1 MRVFSGRSAS
11 KGSFLPAVALVFAL
25 PNVMGLGTAVVGAE
39 PTHDLQSGREPGQ
52 TDRVTV
58 VLEVGGDVIGKVE
71 GKIERE
77 KMSVVCN
84 LLYDEK
90 TVEVPPEADG
100 RWQSVRFYD
109 QATAV
114 VKVAEDGVKLTLSPQ
129 RQLIGAEI
137 DAETVT
143 LFALRGPL
151 TRDELE
157 LVDVQGNSLLLDRF
171 LPRKP
176 VAVGDTWKHS
186 DTLVAA
192 LLGIERVAEAD
203 VQSTLTEVTDDVARF
218 DMSGRV
224 EGAIYGVTTK
234 ISVRA
239 KYRFDLRRRRID
251 WFTMLVEE
259 KRNAS
264 PVADG
269 VDAVARLK
277 VQIEPSAGAAELAE
291 AVLKEVPSSATAA
304 VTELAYAS
312 AEGGWQFTHDRR
324 WHVYRDHP
332 QLAVLR
338 MMDRGELIAQCNVS
352 SLPKLPPQKT
362 LSLADF
368 QEEVKKALGEGF
380 EEFAEVGQWE
390 EDDHRRFYQVN
401 VRGEA
406 SEIPIQWNYY
416 LIVDGQGRRV
426 VFAFTFETRLADRFQ
441 GAGRKLVRS
450 LRFAEANLADRD

>member
-1 MRVFSGRSAS
+1 MKRAFLRVAT
-11 KGSFLPAVALVFAL
+11 VVFAL
-25 PNVMGLGTAVVGAE
+25 LGVAELTAAVLCAE
-39 PTHDLQSGREPGQ
+39 PTYEFTSGRELGQ

-58 VLEVGGDVIGKVE
+58 VLEVGGDVINKVE
-71 GKIERE
+71 GKIERA

-84 LLYDEK
+84 LNYAERTL
-90 TVEVPPEADG
+90 EVPRDDAG
-100 RWQSVRFYD
+100 RWRAVRYYD

-114 VKVAEDGVKLTLSPQ
+114 VKVSEDGLKLTLSPQ

-137 DAETVT
+137 EAEEVT
-143 LFALRGPL
+143 LFAPQGPL

-157 LVDVQGNSLLLDRF
+157 LIDVQGNSLLLDRF
-171 LPRKP
+171 LPQEP

-186 DTLVAA
+186 EGLVAA
-192 LLGIERVAEAD
+192 LLGVERVAEAD
-203 VQSTLTEVTDDVARF
+203 VRSTLGEVTDTVARF

-224 EGAIYGVTTK
+224 EGAVYGVTTE
-234 ISVRA
+234 ISVKA
-239 KYRFDLRRRRID
+239 KYRFDLRRKRID

-277 VQIEPSAGAAELAE
+277 VQIEPSEGAAELADAALQE
-291 AVLKEVPSSATAA
+291 IPSSATAA
-304 VTELAYAS
+304 MTELAYAS
-312 AEGGWQFTHDRR
+312 AEGGWRFTHDRR
-324 WHVYRDHP
+324 WHVYRDQP

-352 SLPKLPPQKT
+352 SLPKLPPEKT
-362 LSLADF
+362 VSLGQF

-390 EDDHRRFYQVN
+390 EGDDRRVYQVN
-401 VRGEA
+401 VRGKA
-406 SEIPIQWNYY
+406 SEMPIQWNYY

-426 VFAFTFETRLADRFQ
+426 VFAFTFESRLADRFQ
-441 GAGRKLVRS
+441 GADRNLVRS
-450 LRFAEANLADRD
+450 LRFADAKLADGD